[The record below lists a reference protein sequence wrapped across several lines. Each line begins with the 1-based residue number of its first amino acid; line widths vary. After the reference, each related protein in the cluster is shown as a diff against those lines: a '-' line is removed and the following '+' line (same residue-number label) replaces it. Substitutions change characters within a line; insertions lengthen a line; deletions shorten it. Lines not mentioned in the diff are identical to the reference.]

1 MREEEKKKEHRED
14 REMMMHL
21 KRQLERDAFAQKM
34 KRENLTKVS
43 RENIKTAIFKKNV
56 NLIGTYEDKAVDMKS
71 DLKHD
76 YGPTTSA

>member
-1 MREEEKKKEHRED
+1 MKEEEKSRIQKED

-21 KRQLERDAFAQKM
+21 KRQLERDAMAQRI

-43 RENIKTAIFKKNV
+43 KENIKSATFKKNV
-56 NLIGTYEDKAVDMKS
+56 KLVGVYEDKAVDLKA